1 MLTASALYR
10 AALPYPWR
18 RVARVDV
25 YHDGVFQGS
34 LDSVASAYASEAP
47 GITGGEIQVRLT
59 SRVTRT
65 LSLGVEPS
73 LMPETET
80 DLLAP
85 EQAVLRVLAGIGY
98 PDGSSEL
105 FPVFTGRVYEAAE
118 GPAGDVT
125 VLAQD
130 LAADVVGFPFEA
142 PQNSQTALSVV
153 SQIHALITQAVPE
166 AVFGTDDV
174 TDQPVPKLT
183 WDTDRGAALDDLA
196 QAVQGRWYT
205 LGDGSFVV
213 RQYPYATGTP
223 VLDLVD
229 ASGGTLMTARRR
241 RSREGTSNSVTVVS
255 ERLDGTDPIHVTLRN
270 LDPSSPFMFGGP
282 YGRVGQ
288 VTKVQTPLTQ
298 AQATL
303 LASQQLTAATALS
316 EQWSISCIPDATIEP
331 GDTLRVSYRGAN
343 SVQVVDSIR
352 YPLTAGN
359 MTLETRSSLAMT
371 GSVM

>member
-1 MLTASALYR
+1 MLTATALYR
-10 AALPYPWR
+10 QALPYPWR
-18 RVARVDV
+18 RVCRVDV
-25 YHDGVFQGS
+25 YHDGAFQGS
-34 LDSVASAYASEAP
+34 LDSVASGAASGAT
-47 GITGGEIQVRLT
+47 GITGGDIQVRLT
-59 SRVTRT
+59 SRVTRV
-65 LSLGVEPS
+65 LSLGVDPS
-73 LMPETET
+73 LMPETAT

-85 EQAVLRVLAGIGY
+85 ERAVLRVFAGIGY

-105 FPVFTGRVYEAAE
+105 FPVFTGRVHEASE
-118 GPAGDVT
+118 GPSGEVT

-153 SQIHALITQAVPE
+153 TQIQALITQAVPD

-213 RQYPYATGTP
+213 RRYPYDAGSP

-229 ASGGTLMTARRR
+229 ASGGTLMTARRS
-241 RSREGTSNSVTVVS
+241 RSREGTANTVTVIS

-270 LDPSSPFMFGGP
+270 LDPSSPFAFGGP
-282 YGRVGQ
+282 YGKVGQ

-316 EQWSISCIPDATIEP
+316 ERWSISCVPDATIEP
-331 GDTLRVSYRGAN
+331 GDTLNVSYRGTN

-352 YPLTAGN
+352 YPLTTGN
-359 MTLETRSSLAMT
+359 MTLETRSSLAMS
-371 GSVM
+371 GSVT